1 MAVDENI
8 NIQENTN
15 VYAEKP
21 DGDKNKAVP
30 QSEQEHLTYLAVYKK
45 YEEYN
50 QKRFKYRKAGVA
62 IIILSLIVLVLLMLS
77 NAMKVIALILW
88 ITVIIS
94 CIAVMITAD
103 YRYDTYKEMLGLKDE
118 LDDELE
124 DDEEYGE
131 PPEN

>member
-1 MAVDENI
+1 
-8 NIQENTN
+8 
-15 VYAEKP
+15 
-21 DGDKNKAVP
+21 
-30 QSEQEHLTYLAVYKK
+30 
-45 YEEYN
+45 
-50 QKRFKYRKAGVA
+50 
-62 IIILSLIVLVLLMLS
+62 
-77 NAMKVIALILW
+77 MKVIALILW